1 MEPLHLGS
9 LGLELE
15 VRESDYSVGSFLFL
29 TSDWCDLPPQ
39 ALISQLFCIVFG
51 VSGQMVVGKPKFCG
65 CRPVIVHASQCLF
78 SGGAVGEL
86 LFLL

>member
-15 VRESDYSVGSFLFL
+15 VRESDYSVGSFPFL
-29 TSDWCDLPPQ
+29 TSYWCDLPPQ
-39 ALISQLFCIVFG
+39 ALISQLFRIVFG
-51 VSGQMVVGKPKFCG
+51 VSGQLVGKPKFCG
-65 CRPVIVHASQCLF
+65 CSPVIVHAFQCLF
-78 SGGAVGEL
+78 SVGAVGEL